1 MDFRLKLVVTALSAM
16 SLSSWCHAANEN
28 VASYRPFRIDA
39 NEEIALPCW
48 ELLDASHLVIWITPA
63 GAVIGPNDQDSWGK
77 YAIDDAGSL
86 VVNVR
91 TN

>member
-1 MDFRLKLVVTALSAM
+1 MNSLLKLVVTALLA
-16 SLSSWCHAANEN
+16 LNFNSWCHASNEN
-28 VASYRPFRIDA
+28 VTLYRPFRIDA

-63 GAVIGPNDQDSWGK
+63 EVVIGPNDENNWGK
-77 YAIDDAGSL
+77 YAVDNAGSL

-91 TN
+91 T